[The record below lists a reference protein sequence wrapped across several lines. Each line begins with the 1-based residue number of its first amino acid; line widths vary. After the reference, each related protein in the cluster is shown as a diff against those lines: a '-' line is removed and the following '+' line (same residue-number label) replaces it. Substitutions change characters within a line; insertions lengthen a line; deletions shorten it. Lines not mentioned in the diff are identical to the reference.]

1 VEHAIENG
9 PVFTTLT
16 IKLNQG
22 ETVRAES
29 GAMVSMS
36 PTLELKSKTQGRGLG
51 GMLKA
56 AIGGEGLFAS
66 EYTAEAGAGELVLA
80 PATPGSIITFDLS
93 GETIFAQ
100 GGAYMAGSTDLELS
114 TQGSLKALVS
124 GEGLFLQKISGVG
137 QVFLSSYG
145 AVLERELGSGEHYIV
160 DTGHL
165 VAFQE
170 SVTYTIRK
178 AARGIVST
186 VMSGEGLVANFQGPG
201 KIWIQSRNLKGFAQL
216 LAKLM
221 PSKSS

>member
-1 VEHAIENG
+1 MQHAIENG

-16 IKLNQG
+16 LRLEPG
-22 ETVRAES
+22 ETIRAEA

-51 GMLKA
+51 GMLRA
-56 AIGGEGLFAS
+56 AIGGEGFFAS
-66 EYTAEAGAGELVLA
+66 EYTAEGGAGELVLA
-80 PATPGSIITFDLS
+80 PATPGSVLTFDLK
-93 GETIFAQ
+93 GETILAQ
-100 GGAYMAGSTDLELS
+100 GGAYLAGAIDLELS

-137 QVFLSSYG
+137 QVFLSTYG
-145 AVLERELGSGEHYIV
+145 AVFEKELAAGEHYIV

-178 AARGIVST
+178 AARGLVST
-186 VMSGEGLVANFQGPG
+186 VMSGEGLVCNFQGPG
-201 KIWIQSRNLKGFAQL
+201 KLWIQSRNLKGFAQL
-216 LAKLM
+216 IARLL
-221 PSKSS
+221 PSKS